1 MAQGWS
7 SLKAQPWMTPAV
19 ALPYRIQDRRI
30 PIAMSTWIVAIAA
43 TILLSLV
50 LQDAF
55 EVMLLP
61 RRVHRRVRMTR
72 FYFSVIWTVW
82 SVIAR
87 GLPTGSARERF
98 LSVFGALSMVVLFVL
113 WAGGLIAGFG
123 LLHWTLQASDES
135 PITEQIYLSG
145 VTFFTLG
152 YGDVVPHS
160 AAGRALSVVEAGVG
174 IGFIAVVIGYLPV
187 LYQLFSRREAHV
199 IQLDARAGSPPTAT
213 TMLSRHAE
221 ASDLDKLD
229 DLLRE
234 WEIWGSELLE
244 SHLSYPM
251 LVYYRSQHDNQS
263 WLAAIAAIMDC
274 CALILVGVEDMK
286 PLQARMTFAMA
297 RQVVVEMARS
307 FRITPSRYDGGDRL
321 PHSDFLRMEAIF
333 LKAGLSWTSDSDA
346 EEILAALRATYEPLL
361 DGLAKTLLLPL
372 PTWVATHD
380 AADHWQRGHR
390 GLIASRLIE
399 QLSDRTTSIEPAA
412 PSSDRASQRLRA
424 RLRRG

>member
-1 MAQGWS
+1 MNA
-7 SLKAQPWMTPAV
+7 
-19 ALPYRIQDRRI
+19 
-30 PIAMSTWIVAIAA
+30 WIVAILAIA
-43 TILLSLV
+43 LLLLV
-50 LQDAF
+50 FQDAF

-61 RRVHRRVRMTR
+61 RRVHRQVRLTR
-72 FYFSVIWTVW
+72 FYFAAVWTAW
-82 SVIAR
+82 CAIALR
-87 GLPTGSARERF
+87 LKAGERRERF
-98 LSVFGALSMVVLFVL
+98 LSVFGALSMVVLFAL
-113 WAGGLIAGFG
+113 WAGSLIAAFG
-123 LLHWTLQASDES
+123 MLQWTLQGTGHS
-135 PITEQIYLSG
+135 PLTEQVYLSG

-152 YGDVVPHS
+152 YGDIVPYTGM
-160 AAGRALSVVEAGVG
+160 ARAFSVFEAGSG

-221 ASDLDKLD
+221 AESLDKLD

-263 WLAAIAAIMDC
+263 WLAALSAIMDC

-297 RQVVVEMARS
+297 RQVIVEMSRS
-307 FRITPSRYDGGDRL
+307 FRVKPSRYDGGDRL
-321 PHSDFLRMEAIF
+321 PHTDYLQMETIF
-333 LKAGLSWTSDSDA
+333 AQAGLGWNGGRDT
-346 EEILAALRATYEPLL
+346 EETLAALRATYEPLL
-361 DGLAKTLLLPL
+361 DGLGSALLLPL
-372 PTWVATHD
+372 PTWIAREN

-390 GLIASRLIE
+390 GLIARHLIE
-399 QLSDRTTSIEPAA
+399 QLSDRANPVVFPESPETR
-412 PSSDRASQRLRA
+412 PSRRLRA
-424 RLRRG
+424 RLRRE

>member
-1 MAQGWS
+1 
-7 SLKAQPWMTPAV
+7 MTLV
-19 ALPYRIQDRRI
+19 
-30 PIAMSTWIVAIAA
+30 IAILA
-43 TILLSLV
+43 TILLLTV

-61 RRVHRRVRMTR
+61 RRVHRRVRFTR
-72 FYFSVIWTVW
+72 FYFQAAWAIWRT
-82 SVIAR
+82 IALR
-87 GLPTGSARERF
+87 LRAGPGRERF
-98 LSVFGALSMVVLFVL
+98 LSVFGALSMIILFAL
-113 WAGGLIAGFG
+113 WASGLIAAFG
-123 LLHWTLQASDES
+123 ALEWATQSAAAS
-135 PITEQIYLSG
+135 PLPEQIYMSG

-160 AAGRALSVVEAGVG
+160 GTARALSVIEAGTG
-174 IGFIAVVIGYLPV
+174 IGLIAVVIGYLPV

-199 IQLDARAGSPPTAT
+199 IQLDARAGSPPTAA

-221 ASDLDKLD
+221 TAGLGKLD

-263 WLAAIAAIMDC
+263 WLAALAAVMDT
-274 CALILVGVEDMK
+274 CALILVGVDDLH

-297 RQVVVEMARS
+297 RQVVVEIARS
-307 FRITPSRYDGGDRL
+307 FHVSPSRYTGGDRL
-321 PHSDFLRMEAIF
+321 PHEEYTRMVAILLEAGIR
-333 LKAGLSWTSDSDA
+333 WNDSPNV
-346 EEILAALRATYEPLL
+346 EETLAALRATYEPLL
-361 DGLAKTLLLPL
+361 DGLASSLLLPL
-372 PTWVATHD
+372 PAWITRRDAT
-380 AADHWQRGHR
+380 DHWRRGHR

-399 QLSDRTTSIEPAA
+399 ELSRGGESTAGTGGRMA
-412 PSSDRASQRLRA
+412 QRLRA

>member
-1 MAQGWS
+1 MNAW
-7 SLKAQPWMTPAV
+7 
-19 ALPYRIQDRRI
+19 
-30 PIAMSTWIVAIAA
+30 IAIILAS
-43 TILLSLV
+43 ILLLAV
-50 LQDAF
+50 FQDAF

-61 RRVHRRVRMTR
+61 RRVYRRMRLNR
-72 FYFSVIWTVW
+72 YYFTGAWNIWCG
-82 SVIAR
+82 IAR
-87 GLPTGSARERF
+87 RLEEGGRRERF
-98 LSVFGALSMVVLFVL
+98 LSVFGALSMVILFSV
-113 WAGGLIAGFG
+113 WAAGLIIGFG
-123 LLHWTLQASDES
+123 LLEWALQETGKS
-135 PITEQIYLSG
+135 PVTEQFYLSG

-152 YGDVVPHS
+152 YGDIVPHTAS
-160 AAGRALSVVEAGVG
+160 ARTVSVIEAGCG

-221 ASDLDKLD
+221 ADGLDKLD

-263 WLAAIAAIMDC
+263 WLAALATVMDS
-274 CALILVGVEDMK
+274 CALILVGVEDMR

-307 FRITPSRYDGGDRL
+307 FQIKPSRYNGGDRL
-321 PHSDFLRMEAIF
+321 PVEDYLRMEAIF
-333 LKAGLSWTSDSDA
+333 VEAGLQWRGGPETQ
-346 EEILAALRATYEPLL
+346 ETLAALRATYEPLL
-361 DGLAKTLLLPL
+361 DGLASALLLKL
-372 PTWVATHD
+372 PPWIATAD

-399 QLSDRTTSIEPAA
+399 QLSDRTNVMTTPDPSHIRPA
-412 PSSDRASQRLRA
+412 QRLRS
-424 RLRRG
+424 RLRRD